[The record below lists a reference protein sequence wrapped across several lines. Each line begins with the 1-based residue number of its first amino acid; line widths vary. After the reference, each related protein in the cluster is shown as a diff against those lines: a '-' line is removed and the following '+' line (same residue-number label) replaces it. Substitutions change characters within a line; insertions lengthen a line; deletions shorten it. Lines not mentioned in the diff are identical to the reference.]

1 MIAEACAGSAVA
13 MAGWCSRRR
22 RPGRVVAL
30 LRRAPAGRAPHA
42 RAWRSSL
49 PLLVVAGAL
58 ALIWPP
64 LAAAP
69 WLIRRPV
76 RRHRAAR
83 ALALE
88 RAVVVR
94 TLPDVAEL
102 LVVAVQAGLTPH
114 LAVRAVAGA
123 APEPARS
130 ALANVMARVDAGQRL
145 PDALATLVDDLGPP
159 ARFLVGALT
168 ATERYGLPLSAALER
183 AAADLRSERRR
194 AAETAARRLP
204 VQMAFPLVGCI
215 LPAFALLTLAPLL
228 AGALAGLHL

>member
-1 MIAEACAGSAVA
+1 MIAEACAASAIA
-13 MAGWCSRRR
+13 TAGWCARRR
-22 RPGRVVAL
+22 RPSRVVAL
-30 LRRAPAGRAPHA
+30 HHRPVDRVRQA
-42 RAWRSSL
+42 RALYGRL
-49 PLLVVAGAL
+49 PLLVVASTL
-58 ALIWPP
+58 TLVWPP
-64 LAAAP
+64 LGVLP
-69 WLIRRPV
+69 WLIRRPL

-83 ALALE
+83 ALSVR

-114 LAVRAVAGA
+114 LAVRAVTGA

-130 ALANVMARVDAGQRL
+130 ALANVVARVDAGQRL
-145 PDALATLVDDLGPP
+145 PDALVTLVDDLGPP

-168 ATERYGLPLSAALER
+168 ATERYGVPLSAALER
-183 AAADLRSERRR
+183 AATDLRAERRR
-194 AAETAARRLP
+194 AAEAAARRLP